1 MKWKIKFIDLYAQNY
16 SIKKSIIKEIKKV
29 FKESAFILRDNVRK
43 FEDRIKKYLG
53 VKYCIGLNSGT
64 DALLMIMSQLNL
76 KKKDEI
82 IVPSHTY
89 VASVSAIKHVG
100 AEPIFVDIGDDY
112 NIDPNC
118 IERKITKRT
127 RAIMVV
133 HLNGRS
139 CEMDKINKIA
149 QRHKLYVIEDA
160 AQSLGAKF
168 KNKYVGNFGLA
179 SAFSLHPMKSL
190 SVPGDGGFLT
200 TKSKKIYNKVMLLRD
215 HGRLITNKG
224 VKRICYGVNS
234 RLDNIHAGIALI
246 KLKYFKN
253 WVKERRLIAEYYN
266 NNLIGL
272 EKYGLLTPNFQNKKK
287 FFFDTFN
294 SYVIRVNNRNQFKK
308 FMDKKGIE
316 VFSHIDKGV
325 HLEKNLYNKII
336 KLPITEKIEKQIIS
350 LPIYPELTK
359 KKQKYIIDAIK
370 EFFEKRKK

>member
-1 MKWKIKFIDLYAQNY
+1 MQWKVKFIDLYTQNY
-16 SIKKSIIKEIKKV
+16 RLKKSISKEIKKV
-29 FKESAFILRDNVRK
+29 FRESAFILRDNVRK
-43 FEDRIKKYLG
+43 FEDKITRYLR

-100 AEPIFVDIGDDY
+100 AEPVFVDIRDDY

-118 IERKITKRT
+118 IESKITKRT
-127 RAIMVV
+127 KAIMVV

-139 CEMDKINKIA
+139 CEMDKINKLA
-149 QRHKLYVIEDA
+149 KRYKLYVIEDA

-200 TKSKKIYNKVMLLRD
+200 TNSKRIYNKIMLLRD
-215 HGRLITNKG
+215 HGRLNTKKG

-234 RLDNIHAGIALI
+234 RLDNLHAGIALI
-246 KLKYFKN
+246 KLKYFKE
-253 WVKERRLIAEYYN
+253 WVKKRRLIAKYYTK
-266 NNLIGL
+266 NLIGL
-272 EKYGLLTPNFQNKKK
+272 EKYGLLTPNFNNKKN

-294 SYVIRVNNRNQFKK
+294 SYVIRVNNRSKFKR
-308 FMDKKGIE
+308 FMIKKGIE

-325 HLEKNLYNKII
+325 HLEKNLYNKKI
-336 KLPITEKIEKQIIS
+336 KLLITEKIEKQIIS
-350 LPIYPELTK
+350 LPIYPELK
-359 KKQKYIIDAIK
+359 KTKQKYIVNVIK
-370 EFFEKRKK
+370 EFFEKK